1 MLTAPMTPML
11 LRMTGPMILG
21 IIAILA
27 FNLVD
32 TFFIG
37 MLGTQAL
44 AAISFTFPVT
54 FVVTSLTMGLGAGL
68 CALLGHALGQGRH
81 DEAARITTDCLCLA
95 VILVSLLAGLGALT
109 ITPLFTLLGA
119 SPELISLIHDY
130 MLIWYLTVPMLVVPM
145 VGNAAIRT
153 TGDTKTPSLVMGVAG
168 LVNGVLDPLLIFG
181 PGPFPEWGIRGAAI
195 ATSLSWLMAMLVSL
209 YILRHRE
216 GLLRWRL
223 SPRPQL
229 LAHWRALLHVAVPAS
244 FTNMLNPLANAVLM
258 IIFAGLGTEVVAA
271 YGAASRVEALLLIV
285 MMALSSVLAPFISQ
299 NCGAGNPARAKAALL
314 LCMRFALIFQLGVYV
329 LTWLL
334 APFIADLFSDHPQV
348 VRLIVLYLH
357 LVPIG
362 YGFQGMV
369 MLLASALNGVRAS
382 AVSLLINGVRL
393 FVFLLPGPG
402 WGQNWGENR
411 GSIWG
416 CCWRTW
422 PPDCWHGG
430 MPATDSSGCAI
441 RGDPDGTARGSRLL
455 FAFELPFDDVAT
467 PSRGLSGP
475 VIARAWF
482 KRLLASLEA
491 PHLHPELIAANQL
504 VGQHV
509 AQPGLQQQD
518 ADNIAHKSRDNQ
530 QQARQRQ
537 HHATHHLAAGHLPQ
551 LHLLLGS
558 EQGLDPLAAHQRRSQ
573 HGGQHQ
579 QANGRQ
585 GPDHGAHFDHDGELQ
600 QYQPD
605 QQQ

>member
-1 MLTAPMTPML
+1 MYRDQPVTRPNPLLTAPMTSVL

-21 IIAILA
+21 IVAILA

-54 FVVTSLTMGLGAGL
+54 FVVTSLAMGLGAGL
-68 CALLGHALGQGRH
+68 SAVMGHALGQGKH
-81 DEAARITTDCLCLA
+81 EEAARITTDNLFLA
-95 VILVSLLAGLGALT
+95 VLLVTLIAVAGALT
-109 ITPLFTLLGA
+109 IHPLFRLLGA
-119 SPELISLIHDY
+119 SDALIALIYDY
-130 MLIWYLTVPMLVVPM
+130 MLIWYLTVPMLVLPM
-145 VGNAAIRT
+145 VGNAAIRA
-153 TGDTKTPSLVMGVAG
+153 TGDTKTPSLVMTVAG

-181 PGPFPEWGIRGAAI
+181 IGPFPEWGIRGAAI

-258 IIFAGLGTEVVAA
+258 TIFAGLGTEVVAA

-299 NCGAGNPARAKAALL
+299 NCGAGNPARAKAALQ
-314 LCMRFALIFQLGVYV
+314 LCMRFALLFQLAVYA

-382 AVSLLINGVRL
+382 SISFLFNGLRL
-393 FVFLLPGPG
+393 FVFLLPGAWLG
-402 WGQNWGENR
+402 AKLGGEQ
-411 GSIWG
+411 GIYLG
-416 CCWRTW
+416 
-422 PPDCWHGG
+422 
-430 MPATDSSGCAI
+430 I
-441 RGDPDGTARGSRLL
+441 
-455 FAFELPFDDVAT
+455 
-467 PSRGLSGP
+467 
-475 VIARAWF
+475 
-482 KRLLASLEA
+482 LLA
-491 PHLHPELIAANQL
+491 N
-504 VGQHV
+504 
-509 AQPGLQQQD
+509 
-518 ADNIAHKSRDNQ
+518 
-530 QQARQRQ
+530 
-537 HHATHHLAAGHLPQ
+537 LAAGTLAWWYARHRFEQ
-551 LHLLLGS
+551 LCH
-558 EQGLDPLAAHQRRSQ
+558 QGKP
-573 HGGQHQ
+573 
-579 QANGRQ
+579 
-585 GPDHGAHFDHDGELQ
+585 
-600 QYQPD
+600 
-605 QQQ
+605 

>member
-1 MLTAPMTPML
+1 MCCSQPELRQTYRDEPVTRPNPLLTAPMTSVL

-21 IIAILA
+21 IVAILA

-54 FVVTSLTMGLGAGL
+54 FVVTSLAMGLGAGL
-68 CALLGHALGQGRH
+68 SAVMGHALGQGKH
-81 DEAARITTDCLCLA
+81 DEAARITTDNLFLA
-95 VILVSLLAGLGALT
+95 VLLVALIALAGALT
-109 ITPLFTLLGA
+109 IHPLFRLLGA
-119 SPELISLIHDY
+119 SDELIALIYDY
-130 MLIWYLTVPMLVVPM
+130 MLIWYLTVPMLVLPM
-145 VGNAAIRT
+145 VGNAAIRA
-153 TGDTKTPSLVMGVAG
+153 TGDTKTPSLVMTVAG

-181 PGPFPEWGIRGAAI
+181 IGPFPAWGIRGAAI

-216 GLLRWRL
+216 GLLRWHL

-258 IIFAGLGTEVVAA
+258 TIFAGLGTEVVAA

-299 NCGAGNPARAKAALL
+299 NCGAGNPARAKAALQF
-314 LCMRFALIFQLGVYV
+314 CMRFALLFQLAVYG

-334 APFIADLFSDHPQV
+334 APFIAELFSDHPQV

-382 AVSLLINGVRL
+382 SVSFLFNGLRL
-393 FVFLLPGPG
+393 FVFLLPGAWLG
-402 WGQNWGENR
+402 AKLGGEQ
-411 GSIWG
+411 GIYLG
-416 CCWRTW
+416 
-422 PPDCWHGG
+422 
-430 MPATDSSGCAI
+430 I
-441 RGDPDGTARGSRLL
+441 L
-455 FAFELPFDDVAT
+455 VA
-467 PSRGLSGP
+467 
-475 VIARAWF
+475 
-482 KRLLASLEA
+482 
-491 PHLHPELIAANQL
+491 N
-504 VGQHV
+504 
-509 AQPGLQQQD
+509 
-518 ADNIAHKSRDNQ
+518 
-530 QQARQRQ
+530 
-537 HHATHHLAAGHLPQ
+537 LAAGTLAWWYARHRFERLC
-551 LHLLLGS
+551 H
-558 EQGLDPLAAHQRRSQ
+558 QGRP
-573 HGGQHQ
+573 
-579 QANGRQ
+579 
-585 GPDHGAHFDHDGELQ
+585 
-600 QYQPD
+600 
-605 QQQ
+605 

>member
-1 MLTAPMTPML
+1 MCCQQPELRQMYRDQPVTRPNPLLTAPMTSVL

-21 IIAILA
+21 IVAILA

-54 FVVTSLTMGLGAGL
+54 FVVTSLAMGLGAGL
-68 CALLGHALGQGRH
+68 SAVMGHALGQGKH
-81 DEAARITTDCLCLA
+81 EEAARITTDNLFLA
-95 VILVSLLAGLGALT
+95 VLLVTLIAVAGALT
-109 ITPLFTLLGA
+109 IHPLFRLLGA
-119 SPELISLIHDY
+119 SDALIALIYDY
-130 MLIWYLTVPMLVVPM
+130 MLIWYLTVPMLVLPM
-145 VGNAAIRT
+145 VGNAAIRA
-153 TGDTKTPSLVMGVAG
+153 TGDTKTPSLVMTVAG

-181 PGPFPEWGIRGAAI
+181 IGPFPEWGIRGAAI

-258 IIFAGLGTEVVAA
+258 TIFAGLGTEVVAA

-299 NCGAGNPARAKAALL
+299 NCGAGNPARAKAALQ
-314 LCMRFALIFQLGVYV
+314 LCMRFALLFQLAVYA

-348 VRLIVLYLH
+348 VHLIVLYLH

-382 AVSLLINGVRL
+382 SISFLFNGLRL
-393 FVFLLPGPG
+393 FVFLLPGAWLG
-402 WGQNWGENR
+402 AKLGGEQ
-411 GSIWG
+411 GIYLG
-416 CCWRTW
+416 
-422 PPDCWHGG
+422 
-430 MPATDSSGCAI
+430 I
-441 RGDPDGTARGSRLL
+441 
-455 FAFELPFDDVAT
+455 
-467 PSRGLSGP
+467 
-475 VIARAWF
+475 
-482 KRLLASLEA
+482 LLA
-491 PHLHPELIAANQL
+491 N
-504 VGQHV
+504 
-509 AQPGLQQQD
+509 
-518 ADNIAHKSRDNQ
+518 
-530 QQARQRQ
+530 
-537 HHATHHLAAGHLPQ
+537 LAAGTLAWWYARHRFEQ
-551 LHLLLGS
+551 LCH
-558 EQGLDPLAAHQRRSQ
+558 QGKP
-573 HGGQHQ
+573 
-579 QANGRQ
+579 
-585 GPDHGAHFDHDGELQ
+585 
-600 QYQPD
+600 
-605 QQQ
+605 

>member
-1 MLTAPMTPML
+1 MCCQQPELRQMYRDQPVTRPNPLLTAPMTSVL

-21 IIAILA
+21 IVAILA

-54 FVVTSLTMGLGAGL
+54 FVVTSLAMGLGAGL
-68 CALLGHALGQGRH
+68 SAVMGHALGQGKH
-81 DEAARITTDCLCLA
+81 EEAARITTDNLFLA
-95 VILVSLLAGLGALT
+95 VLLVTLIAVAGALT
-109 ITPLFTLLGA
+109 IHPLFRLLGA
-119 SPELISLIHDY
+119 SDALIALIYDY
-130 MLIWYLTVPMLVVPM
+130 MLIWYLTVPMLVLPM
-145 VGNAAIRT
+145 VGNAAIRA
-153 TGDTKTPSLVMGVAG
+153 TGDTKTPSLVMTVAG

-181 PGPFPEWGIRGAAI
+181 IGPFPEWGIRGAAI
-195 ATSLSWLMAMLVSL
+195 ATSFSWLMAMLVSL

-258 IIFAGLGTEVVAA
+258 TIFAGLGTEVVAA

-299 NCGAGNPARAKAALL
+299 NCGAGNPARAKAALQ
-314 LCMRFALIFQLGVYV
+314 LCMRFALLFQLAVYA

-382 AVSLLINGVRL
+382 SISFLFNGVRL
-393 FVFLLPGPG
+393 FVFLLPGAWLG
-402 WGQNWGENR
+402 AKLGGEQ
-411 GSIWG
+411 GIYLG
-416 CCWRTW
+416 
-422 PPDCWHGG
+422 
-430 MPATDSSGCAI
+430 I
-441 RGDPDGTARGSRLL
+441 
-455 FAFELPFDDVAT
+455 
-467 PSRGLSGP
+467 
-475 VIARAWF
+475 
-482 KRLLASLEA
+482 LLA
-491 PHLHPELIAANQL
+491 N
-504 VGQHV
+504 
-509 AQPGLQQQD
+509 
-518 ADNIAHKSRDNQ
+518 
-530 QQARQRQ
+530 
-537 HHATHHLAAGHLPQ
+537 LAAGTLAWWYARHRFEQ
-551 LHLLLGS
+551 LCH
-558 EQGLDPLAAHQRRSQ
+558 QGKP
-573 HGGQHQ
+573 
-579 QANGRQ
+579 
-585 GPDHGAHFDHDGELQ
+585 
-600 QYQPD
+600 
-605 QQQ
+605 

>member
-81 DEAARITTDCLCLA
+81 DEAARITTDCLFLA
-95 VILVSLLAGLGALT
+95 VILVSLLAGLGAMT

-209 YILRHRE
+209 H
-216 GLLRWRL
+216 LLRKRETLLTWRL

-244 FTNMLNPLANAVLM
+244 FTNMLN
-258 IIFAGLGTEVVAA
+258 
-271 YGAASRVEALLLIV
+271 
-285 MMALSSVLAPFISQ
+285 
-299 NCGAGNPARAKAALL
+299 CGAGNPARAKAALL
-314 LCMRFALIFQLGVYV
+314 LCMRFALLFQLGVYA

-382 AVSLLINGVRL
+382 AVSLLINGIRL
-393 FVFLLPGPG
+393 FVFLLPGAWLG
-402 WGQNWGENR
+402 AKLGGEQ
-411 GSIWG
+411 GIYL
-416 CCWRTW
+416 
-422 PPDCWHGG
+422 G
-430 MPATDSSGCAI
+430 M
-441 RGDPDGTARGSRLL
+441 
-455 FAFELPFDDVAT
+455 
-467 PSRGLSGP
+467 
-475 VIARAWF
+475 
-482 KRLLASLEA
+482 LLA
-491 PHLHPELIAANQL
+491 N
-504 VGQHV
+504 
-509 AQPGLQQQD
+509 
-518 ADNIAHKSRDNQ
+518 
-530 QQARQRQ
+530 
-537 HHATHHLAAGHLPQ
+537 LAAG
-551 LHLLLGS
+551 LLAWGYARHRFERLCH
-558 EQGLDPLAAHQRRSQ
+558 QGRSCRHSPRLAITLCVRTPLRWCCHPLAGIVRACHRRDP
-573 HGGQHQ
+573 
-579 QANGRQ
+579 ART
-585 GPDHGAHFDHDGELQ
+585 AAGE
-600 QYQPD
+600 PGSPPSAS
-605 QQQ
+605 

>member
-1 MLTAPMTPML
+1 MYRDELVTRPNPLLTAPMTSVL

-54 FVVTSLTMGLGAGL
+54 FVVTSLAMGLGAGL
-68 CALLGHALGQGRH
+68 SAVIGHALGQGKH
-81 DEAARITTDCLCLA
+81 DEAARITTDCLFLA
-95 VILVSLLAGLGALT
+95 VVLVTLLSLLGACT
-109 ITPLFTLLGA
+109 IQPLFRLLGA
-119 SPELISLIHDY
+119 SDQLIRLIYDY
-130 MLIWYLTVPMLVVPM
+130 MLIWYLTVPMLVLPM
-145 VGNAAIRT
+145 VGNAAIRA
-153 TGDTKTPSLVMGVAG
+153 TGDTKTPSLVMTVAG

-181 PGPFPEWGIRGAAI
+181 IGPFPEWGIRGAAI
-195 ATSLSWLMAMLVSL
+195 ATSISWLMAMLVSL

-299 NCGAGNPARAKAALL
+299 NCGAGNPARARAALL
-314 LCMRFALIFQLGVYV
+314 LCMRFALLFQLAIYGLV
-329 LTWLL
+329 WLL
-334 APFIADLFSDHPQV
+334 APLIANLFSDHPQV

-382 AVSLLINGVRL
+382 TVSFVFNGMRL
-393 FVFLLPGPG
+393 FVFLLPGAWLG
-402 WGQNWGENR
+402 AKLGGEQ
-411 GSIWG
+411 GIYLG
-416 CCWRTW
+416 
-422 PPDCWHGG
+422 
-430 MPATDSSGCAI
+430 I
-441 RGDPDGTARGSRLL
+441 
-455 FAFELPFDDVAT
+455 
-467 PSRGLSGP
+467 
-475 VIARAWF
+475 
-482 KRLLASLEA
+482 LLA
-491 PHLHPELIAANQL
+491 N
-504 VGQHV
+504 
-509 AQPGLQQQD
+509 
-518 ADNIAHKSRDNQ
+518 
-530 QQARQRQ
+530 
-537 HHATHHLAAGHLPQ
+537 LAAG
-551 LHLLLGS
+551 LLAWGYAHRRF
-558 EQGLDPLAAHQRRSQ
+558 EGLCHQV
-573 HGGQHQ
+573 H
-579 QANGRQ
+579 
-585 GPDHGAHFDHDGELQ
+585 P
-600 QYQPD
+600 
-605 QQQ
+605 

>member
-1 MLTAPMTPML
+1 MCCQQPELRQMYRDEPVTRPNPLLTAPMTSVL

-21 IIAILA
+21 IVAILA

-54 FVVTSLTMGLGAGL
+54 FVVTSLAMGLGAGL
-68 CALLGHALGQGRH
+68 SAVMGHALGQGKH
-81 DEAARITTDCLCLA
+81 EEAARITTDNLFLA
-95 VILVSLLAGLGALT
+95 VLLVTLIAVVGALT
-109 ITPLFTLLGA
+109 IHPLFRLLGA
-119 SPELISLIHDY
+119 SDALIALIYDY
-130 MLIWYLTVPMLVVPM
+130 MLIWYLTVPMLVLPM
-145 VGNAAIRT
+145 VGNAAIRA
-153 TGDTKTPSLVMGVAG
+153 TGDTKTPSLVMTVAG

-181 PGPFPEWGIRGAAI
+181 IGPFPEWGIRGAAI

-258 IIFAGLGTEVVAA
+258 TIFAGLGTEVVAA

-299 NCGAGNPARAKAALL
+299 NCGAGNPARAKAALQ
-314 LCMRFALIFQLGVYV
+314 LCMRFALLFQLAVYA

-382 AVSLLINGVRL
+382 SISFLFNGLRL
-393 FVFLLPGPG
+393 FVFLLPGAWLG
-402 WGQNWGENR
+402 AKLGGEQ
-411 GSIWG
+411 GIYLG
-416 CCWRTW
+416 
-422 PPDCWHGG
+422 
-430 MPATDSSGCAI
+430 I
-441 RGDPDGTARGSRLL
+441 
-455 FAFELPFDDVAT
+455 
-467 PSRGLSGP
+467 
-475 VIARAWF
+475 
-482 KRLLASLEA
+482 LLA
-491 PHLHPELIAANQL
+491 N
-504 VGQHV
+504 
-509 AQPGLQQQD
+509 
-518 ADNIAHKSRDNQ
+518 
-530 QQARQRQ
+530 
-537 HHATHHLAAGHLPQ
+537 LAAGTLAWWYARHRFEQ
-551 LHLLLGS
+551 LCH
-558 EQGLDPLAAHQRRSQ
+558 QGKP
-573 HGGQHQ
+573 
-579 QANGRQ
+579 
-585 GPDHGAHFDHDGELQ
+585 
-600 QYQPD
+600 
-605 QQQ
+605 

>member
-1 MLTAPMTPML
+1 MCCQQPELRQMYRDQPVTRPNPLLTAPMTSVL

-21 IIAILA
+21 IVAILA

-54 FVVTSLTMGLGAGL
+54 FVVTSLAMGLGAGL
-68 CALLGHALGQGRH
+68 SAVMGHALGQGKH
-81 DEAARITTDCLCLA
+81 EEAARVTTDNLFLA
-95 VILVSLLAGLGALT
+95 VLLVTLIAVAGALT
-109 ITPLFTLLGA
+109 IHPLFRLLGA
-119 SPELISLIHDY
+119 SDALIALIYDY
-130 MLIWYLTVPMLVVPM
+130 MLIWYLTVPMLVLPM
-145 VGNAAIRT
+145 VGNAAIRA
-153 TGDTKTPSLVMGVAG
+153 TGDTKTPSLVMTVAG

-181 PGPFPEWGIRGAAI
+181 IGPFPEWGIRGAAI

-258 IIFAGLGTEVVAA
+258 TIFAGLGTEVVAA

-299 NCGAGNPARAKAALL
+299 NCGAGNPARAKAALQ
-314 LCMRFALIFQLGVYV
+314 LCMRFALLFQLAVYA

-382 AVSLLINGVRL
+382 SISFLFNGLRL
-393 FVFLLPGPG
+393 FVFLLPGAWLG
-402 WGQNWGENR
+402 AKLGGEQ
-411 GSIWG
+411 GIYLG
-416 CCWRTW
+416 
-422 PPDCWHGG
+422 
-430 MPATDSSGCAI
+430 I
-441 RGDPDGTARGSRLL
+441 
-455 FAFELPFDDVAT
+455 
-467 PSRGLSGP
+467 
-475 VIARAWF
+475 
-482 KRLLASLEA
+482 LLA
-491 PHLHPELIAANQL
+491 N
-504 VGQHV
+504 
-509 AQPGLQQQD
+509 
-518 ADNIAHKSRDNQ
+518 
-530 QQARQRQ
+530 
-537 HHATHHLAAGHLPQ
+537 LAAGTLAWWYARHRFEQ
-551 LHLLLGS
+551 LCH
-558 EQGLDPLAAHQRRSQ
+558 QGKP
-573 HGGQHQ
+573 
-579 QANGRQ
+579 
-585 GPDHGAHFDHDGELQ
+585 
-600 QYQPD
+600 
-605 QQQ
+605 

>member
-1 MLTAPMTPML
+1 MDRPSPGQETGLCCQQPELRQMYRDQPVTRPNPLLTAPMTSVL

-21 IIAILA
+21 IVAILA

-54 FVVTSLTMGLGAGL
+54 FVVTSLAMGLGAGL
-68 CALLGHALGQGRH
+68 SAVMGHALGQGKH
-81 DEAARITTDCLCLA
+81 EEAARITTDNLFLA
-95 VILVSLLAGLGALT
+95 VLLVTFIAVAGALT
-109 ITPLFTLLGA
+109 IHPLFRLLGA
-119 SPELISLIHDY
+119 SDALIALIYDY
-130 MLIWYLTVPMLVVPM
+130 MLIWYLTVPMLVLPM
-145 VGNAAIRT
+145 VGNAAIRA
-153 TGDTKTPSLVMGVAG
+153 TGDTKTPSLVMTVAG

-181 PGPFPEWGIRGAAI
+181 IGPFPEWGIRGAAI

-258 IIFAGLGTEVVAA
+258 TIFAGLGTEVVAA

-299 NCGAGNPARAKAALL
+299 NCGAGNPARAKAALQ
-314 LCMRFALIFQLGVYV
+314 LCMRFALLFQLAVYA

-382 AVSLLINGVRL
+382 SISFLFNGLRL
-393 FVFLLPGPG
+393 FVFLLPGAWLG
-402 WGQNWGENR
+402 AKLGGEQ
-411 GSIWG
+411 GIYLG
-416 CCWRTW
+416 
-422 PPDCWHGG
+422 
-430 MPATDSSGCAI
+430 I
-441 RGDPDGTARGSRLL
+441 
-455 FAFELPFDDVAT
+455 
-467 PSRGLSGP
+467 
-475 VIARAWF
+475 
-482 KRLLASLEA
+482 LLA
-491 PHLHPELIAANQL
+491 N
-504 VGQHV
+504 
-509 AQPGLQQQD
+509 
-518 ADNIAHKSRDNQ
+518 
-530 QQARQRQ
+530 
-537 HHATHHLAAGHLPQ
+537 LAAGTLAWWYARHRFEQ
-551 LHLLLGS
+551 LCH
-558 EQGLDPLAAHQRRSQ
+558 QGKS
-573 HGGQHQ
+573 
-579 QANGRQ
+579 
-585 GPDHGAHFDHDGELQ
+585 
-600 QYQPD
+600 
-605 QQQ
+605 

>member
-1 MLTAPMTPML
+1 MCCPQPELRQTYRDKPVTRPNPLLTAPMTSVL

-21 IIAILA
+21 IVAILA

-54 FVVTSLTMGLGAGL
+54 FVVTSLAMGLGAGL
-68 CALLGHALGQGRH
+68 SAVMGHALGQGKH
-81 DEAARITTDCLCLA
+81 DEAARITTDNLFLA
-95 VILVSLLAGLGALT
+95 VLLVALIALVGALT
-109 ITPLFTLLGA
+109 IHPLFRLLGA
-119 SPELISLIHDY
+119 SDELIALIYDY
-130 MLIWYLTVPMLVVPM
+130 MLIWYLTVPMLVLPM
-145 VGNAAIRT
+145 VGNAAIRA
-153 TGDTKTPSLVMGVAG
+153 TGDTKTPSLVMTVAG

-181 PGPFPEWGIRGAAI
+181 IGPFPACGIRGAAI

-216 GLLRWRL
+216 GLLCWRL

-258 IIFAGLGTEVVAA
+258 TIFAGLGTEVVAA

-299 NCGAGNPARAKAALL
+299 NCGAGNPARAKAALQF
-314 LCMRFALIFQLGVYV
+314 CMRFALLFQLAVYG

-334 APFIADLFSDHPQV
+334 APFIAELFSDHPQV

-382 AVSLLINGVRL
+382 SVSFLFNGLRL
-393 FVFLLPGPG
+393 FVFLLPGAWLG
-402 WGQNWGENR
+402 AKLGGEQ
-411 GSIWG
+411 GIYLG
-416 CCWRTW
+416 
-422 PPDCWHGG
+422 
-430 MPATDSSGCAI
+430 I
-441 RGDPDGTARGSRLL
+441 L
-455 FAFELPFDDVAT
+455 VA
-467 PSRGLSGP
+467 
-475 VIARAWF
+475 
-482 KRLLASLEA
+482 
-491 PHLHPELIAANQL
+491 N
-504 VGQHV
+504 
-509 AQPGLQQQD
+509 
-518 ADNIAHKSRDNQ
+518 
-530 QQARQRQ
+530 
-537 HHATHHLAAGHLPQ
+537 LAAGTLAWWYARHRFERLC
-551 LHLLLGS
+551 H
-558 EQGLDPLAAHQRRSQ
+558 QGRP
-573 HGGQHQ
+573 
-579 QANGRQ
+579 
-585 GPDHGAHFDHDGELQ
+585 
-600 QYQPD
+600 
-605 QQQ
+605 

>member
-1 MLTAPMTPML
+1 MCCPQPELRQTYRDKPVTRPNPLLTAPMTSVL

-21 IIAILA
+21 IVAILA

-54 FVVTSLTMGLGAGL
+54 FVVTSLAMGLGAGL
-68 CALLGHALGQGRH
+68 SAVMGHALGQGKH
-81 DEAARITTDCLCLA
+81 DEAARITTDNLFLA
-95 VILVSLLAGLGALT
+95 VLLVTLIALAGALT
-109 ITPLFTLLGA
+109 IHPLFRLLGA
-119 SPELISLIHDY
+119 SDELIALIYDY
-130 MLIWYLTVPMLVVPM
+130 MLIWYLTVPMLVLPM
-145 VGNAAIRT
+145 VGNAAIRA
-153 TGDTKTPSLVMGVAG
+153 TGDTKTPSLVMTVAG

-181 PGPFPEWGIRGAAI
+181 IGPFPAWGIRGAAI
-195 ATSLSWLMAMLVSL
+195 ATSLSWLMAVLVSL

-258 IIFAGLGTEVVAA
+258 TIFAGLGTEVVAA

-299 NCGAGNPARAKAALL
+299 NCGAGNPARAKAALQF
-314 LCMRFALIFQLGVYV
+314 CMRFALLFQLAVYA

-334 APFIADLFSDHPQV
+334 APFIAELFSDHPQV

-382 AVSLLINGVRL
+382 SVSFLFNGLRL
-393 FVFLLPGPG
+393 FVFLLPGAWLG
-402 WGQNWGENR
+402 AKLGGEQ
-411 GSIWG
+411 GIYLG
-416 CCWRTW
+416 
-422 PPDCWHGG
+422 
-430 MPATDSSGCAI
+430 I
-441 RGDPDGTARGSRLL
+441 L
-455 FAFELPFDDVAT
+455 VA
-467 PSRGLSGP
+467 
-475 VIARAWF
+475 
-482 KRLLASLEA
+482 
-491 PHLHPELIAANQL
+491 N
-504 VGQHV
+504 
-509 AQPGLQQQD
+509 
-518 ADNIAHKSRDNQ
+518 
-530 QQARQRQ
+530 
-537 HHATHHLAAGHLPQ
+537 LAAGTLAWWYARHRFERLC
-551 LHLLLGS
+551 H
-558 EQGLDPLAAHQRRSQ
+558 QGRP
-573 HGGQHQ
+573 
-579 QANGRQ
+579 
-585 GPDHGAHFDHDGELQ
+585 
-600 QYQPD
+600 
-605 QQQ
+605 

>member
-1 MLTAPMTPML
+1 MCCQQPELRQMYRDQPVTRPNPLLTAPMTSVL

-21 IIAILA
+21 IVAILA

-54 FVVTSLTMGLGAGL
+54 FVVTSLAMGLGAGL
-68 CALLGHALGQGRH
+68 SAVMGHALGQGKH
-81 DEAARITTDCLCLA
+81 EEAARITTDNLFLA
-95 VILVSLLAGLGALT
+95 VLLVTLIAVAGALT
-109 ITPLFTLLGA
+109 IHPLFRLLGA
-119 SPELISLIHDY
+119 SDALIALIYDY
-130 MLIWYLTVPMLVVPM
+130 MLIWYLTVPMLVLPM
-145 VGNAAIRT
+145 VGNAAIRA
-153 TGDTKTPSLVMGVAG
+153 TGDTKTPSLVMTVAG

-181 PGPFPEWGIRGAAI
+181 IGPFPEWGIRGAAI

-258 IIFAGLGTEVVAA
+258 TIFAGLGTEVVAA

-299 NCGAGNPARAKAALL
+299 NCGAGNPARAKAALQ
-314 LCMRFALIFQLGVYV
+314 LCMRFALRFQLAVYA

-382 AVSLLINGVRL
+382 SISFLFNGLRL
-393 FVFLLPGPG
+393 FVFLLPGAWLG
-402 WGQNWGENR
+402 AKLGGEQ
-411 GSIWG
+411 GIYLG
-416 CCWRTW
+416 
-422 PPDCWHGG
+422 
-430 MPATDSSGCAI
+430 I
-441 RGDPDGTARGSRLL
+441 
-455 FAFELPFDDVAT
+455 
-467 PSRGLSGP
+467 
-475 VIARAWF
+475 
-482 KRLLASLEA
+482 LLA
-491 PHLHPELIAANQL
+491 N
-504 VGQHV
+504 
-509 AQPGLQQQD
+509 
-518 ADNIAHKSRDNQ
+518 
-530 QQARQRQ
+530 
-537 HHATHHLAAGHLPQ
+537 LAAGTLAWWYARHRFEQ
-551 LHLLLGS
+551 LCH
-558 EQGLDPLAAHQRRSQ
+558 QGKP
-573 HGGQHQ
+573 
-579 QANGRQ
+579 
-585 GPDHGAHFDHDGELQ
+585 
-600 QYQPD
+600 
-605 QQQ
+605 

>member
-1 MLTAPMTPML
+1 MCCPQPELRQTYRDKPVTRPNPLLTAPMTSVL

-21 IIAILA
+21 IVAILA

-54 FVVTSLTMGLGAGL
+54 FVVTSLAMGLGAGL
-68 CALLGHALGQGRH
+68 SAVMGHALGQGKH
-81 DEAARITTDCLCLA
+81 DEAARITTDNLFLA
-95 VILVSLLAGLGALT
+95 VLLVALIALVGALT
-109 ITPLFTLLGA
+109 IHPLFRLLGA
-119 SPELISLIHDY
+119 SDELIALIYDY
-130 MLIWYLTVPMLVVPM
+130 MLIWYLTVPILVLPM
-145 VGNAAIRT
+145 VGNAAIRA
-153 TGDTKTPSLVMGVAG
+153 TGDTKTPSLVMTVAG

-181 PGPFPEWGIRGAAI
+181 IGPFPAWGIRGAAI

-216 GLLRWRL
+216 GLLCWRL

-258 IIFAGLGTEVVAA
+258 TIFAGLGTEVVAA

-299 NCGAGNPARAKAALL
+299 NCGAGNPARAKAALQF
-314 LCMRFALIFQLGVYV
+314 CMRFALLFQLAVYG

-334 APFIADLFSDHPQV
+334 APFIAELFSDHPQV

-382 AVSLLINGVRL
+382 SVSFLFNGWRL
-393 FVFLLPGPG
+393 FVFLLPGAWLG
-402 WGQNWGENR
+402 AKLGGEQ
-411 GSIWG
+411 GIYLG
-416 CCWRTW
+416 
-422 PPDCWHGG
+422 
-430 MPATDSSGCAI
+430 I
-441 RGDPDGTARGSRLL
+441 L
-455 FAFELPFDDVAT
+455 VA
-467 PSRGLSGP
+467 
-475 VIARAWF
+475 
-482 KRLLASLEA
+482 
-491 PHLHPELIAANQL
+491 N
-504 VGQHV
+504 
-509 AQPGLQQQD
+509 
-518 ADNIAHKSRDNQ
+518 
-530 QQARQRQ
+530 
-537 HHATHHLAAGHLPQ
+537 LAAGTLAWWYARHRFERLC
-551 LHLLLGS
+551 H
-558 EQGLDPLAAHQRRSQ
+558 QGRP
-573 HGGQHQ
+573 
-579 QANGRQ
+579 
-585 GPDHGAHFDHDGELQ
+585 
-600 QYQPD
+600 
-605 QQQ
+605 